1 MIETQIQIS
10 VNRKKDIEV
19 IKDILIRNKIDSPIY
34 IAEYGEHFSIDFT
47 SNYEQW
53 ELDKH
58 ICQSFPGY
66 EFSLDLTRGRKE
78 IRLEISRN
86 QSDLCTT
93 DWGYPIDNPLNE
105 TKYLVKKS
113 VEKPDEANVKF
124 NPEVRVLFGSEE
136 QTYHINI
143 IPGINNATQEK
154 GFLLLD
160 EFKVEADPEIVDF
173 LPDRLYKTQLDAF
186 HSGRD
191 KIEETVDKDYAE
203 YLAVKKKE
211 RQQREKIPRK
221 IIREFIKN
229 CNSGNYDAIVK
240 DLLQDIRFEIRVNW
254 RQKLVSS
261 GLDDFR
267 NYIEASYQE
276 LCKRDF
282 KIKST
287 WSFHQQDVRIILDT
301 FTPPVE
307 TEDTPKNNYRIFLNF
322 RIEED
327 KISQI
332 ILER

>member
-1 MIETQIQIS
+1 M
-10 VNRKKDIEV
+10 

-34 IAEYGEHFSIDFT
+34 IAEYGEHFGIDFT
-47 SNYEQW
+47 STYEQW

-66 EFSLDLTRGRKE
+66 DLSSELPRGRKE
-78 IRLEISRN
+78 IRLEISRH

-93 DWGYPIDNPLNE
+93 DWGYPIENPLNE

-113 VEKPDEANVKF
+113 VEKPDEAPVKF
-124 NPEVRVLFGSEE
+124 NPEIRVLFGSEE

-154 GFLLLD
+154 GFLLLN

-173 LPDRLYKTQLDAF
+173 FPDKLYKSKLDAF

-191 KIEETVDKDYAE
+191 KIEETVDKDYGQ
-203 YLAVKKKE
+203 YLAIKKKE
-211 RQQREKIPRK
+211 KQQREKIPRK
-221 IIREFIKN
+221 IIREFVKN
-229 CNSGNYDAIVK
+229 CNSSNYDAIIK
-240 DLLQDIRFEIRVNW
+240 DLSQVINFEIRVNR
-254 RQKLVSS
+254 RQKFATS
-261 GLDDFR
+261 GLADFK

-287 WSFHQQDVRIILDT
+287 WSFHEQDVRIILDT
-301 FTPPVE
+301 FTPPEE
-307 TEDTPKNNYRIFLNF
+307 TDDAPKNNYRIFLNF
-322 RIEED
+322 RLEEN
-327 KISQI
+327 KIAQI